1 MFSSEHMI
9 WKWADWWAELDD
21 WLPYAEDLVREWAN
35 QSSDKI
41 KFATEFEIRIASFLL
56 MDDLLPLPAKKAF
69 GELVLD
75 AMFEAKN
82 KKLTIESLRIH
93 PPPPGRKKDKQ
104 AFFSRNRAV
113 IELLEKGHQKQEA
126 YKVVAN
132 QFHKSQDTIRRDYER
147 YFQRR
152 KKRDDG
158 EIDQ

>member
-9 WKWADWWAELDD
+9 WKWADWWDELDD
-21 WLPYAEDLVREWAN
+21 WLPYAEDLVREWAD

-41 KFATEFEIRIASFLL
+41 KFSTEFQIRIASFLL

-69 GELVLD
+69 GELMLD
-75 AMFEAKN
+75 AMFEAVD
-82 KKLTIESLRIH
+82 KKLTIQCLHIH

-104 AFFSRNRAV
+104 AIFSRNRAV

-126 YKVVAN
+126 YEVVAN